1 MGGQTRLSLKP
12 QGQGLGLQVPGLVV
26 QGQCQKFWCYGRA
39 QGLMS
44 LHIEGAVILCVVWPV
59 TGKPMGP
66 EEAAQAIF
74 PTMARALQKYLRVTR
89 QQPRHTMESV
99 LQHLMQ
105 CISHELSAKAFLE
118 RYLTQVGH
126 I

>member
-1 MGGQTRLSLKP
+1 
-12 QGQGLGLQVPGLVV
+12 
-26 QGQCQKFWCYGRA
+26 
-39 QGLMS
+39 
-44 LHIEGAVILCVVWPV
+44 
-59 TGKPMGP
+59 MGP

-99 LQHLMQ
+99 LQHLTQ

-118 RYLTQVGH
+118 RYLTQVRPRVSATLFTDSKLLLLS
-126 I
+126 

>member
-1 MGGQTRLSLKP
+1 M
-12 QGQGLGLQVPGLVV
+12 
-26 QGQCQKFWCYGRA
+26 
-39 QGLMS
+39 
-44 LHIEGAVILCVVWPV
+44 CVWFLV

-74 PTMARALQKYLRVTR
+74 PTMARALQKYLRITR

-99 LQHLMQ
+99 LQHLTQ

-118 RYLTQVGH
+118 HYLTQVSH
-126 I
+126 V